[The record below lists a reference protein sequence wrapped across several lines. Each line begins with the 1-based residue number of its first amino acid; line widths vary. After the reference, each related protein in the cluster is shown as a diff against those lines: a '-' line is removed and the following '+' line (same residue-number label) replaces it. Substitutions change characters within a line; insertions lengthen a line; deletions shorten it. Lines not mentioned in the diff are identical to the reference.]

1 MIETLKDFKFF
12 YWNWNKRTRWYLRK
26 KKNINKLKILLANEA
41 KNILHGEIAS
51 KKAEQTAK
59 DTFEKGVT
67 SSDLPEIN
75 IATEDIKKG
84 VKFIDLIANNKI
96 LSSKSEVRRAIVNK
110 GFKID
115 NIVIDDEKKILKLSD
130 FKKNILKLSYGKKN
144 II

>member
-1 MIETLKDFKFF
+1 M
-12 YWNWNKRTRWYLRK
+12 
-26 KKNINKLKILLANEA
+26 
-41 KNILHGEIAS
+41 
-51 KKAEQTAK
+51 KATEQTAK
-59 DTFEKGVT
+59 DTFEKALALT
-67 SSDLPEIN
+67 FQEY

-130 FKKNILKLSYGKKN
+130 FKKNILKLSYGKKKHYLIK